1 MQIWHRNIKS
11 KLFIKLTGFRF
22 DFIAFVY
29 LHAPNQM
36 ATKAKEF
43 LMYDL

>member
-1 MQIWHRNIKS
+1 M
-11 KLFIKLTGFRF
+11 KLTGIRF
-22 DFIAFVY
+22 YFIAFVY
-29 LHAPNQM
+29 WHAPNQM